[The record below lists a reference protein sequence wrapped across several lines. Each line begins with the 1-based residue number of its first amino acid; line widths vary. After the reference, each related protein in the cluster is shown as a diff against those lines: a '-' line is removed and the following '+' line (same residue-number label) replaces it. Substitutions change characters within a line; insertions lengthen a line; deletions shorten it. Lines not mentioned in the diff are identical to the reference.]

1 MIPAAR
7 LRRVLLASCALLLA
21 GSAGAADPMAFR
33 DPLDRFE
40 PDRWLMSHGWANGWE
55 KVQTGWLRQNLRLD
69 DGRLRISLTDDEAAG
84 RPFASGEYQT
94 RSFFGYGRFEARI
107 KAVAAPGVVTGF
119 FTYTG
124 PTFDAPHDEIDFEF
138 LGNSPRRVQVNY
150 YTGGVGGHETHIDLG
165 FDASKDFHTYA
176 FEWRPDSIRW
186 FVDGRLMHKETG
198 ARGPLPAAP
207 GKIYLHL
214 WAGRGLDG
222 WIGSFAYPGHPLVAE
237 VDCVA
242 FRPLGSS
249 SPGCDPQPH
258 D

>member
-7 LRRVLLASCALLLA
+7 LCRTLLASCALLLA
-21 GSAGAADPMAFR
+21 GNTGAADPLAFR
-33 DPLDRFE
+33 DPLDGFDRG
-40 PDRWLMSHGWANGWE
+40 RWLKSHGWANGWE
-55 KVQTGWLRQNLRLD
+55 KVQTGWLRQNLRLG
-69 DGRLRISLTDDEAAG
+69 DGRLQISLTHEEVAG

-94 RSFFGYGRFEARI
+94 KSFFGYGRFEARL

-138 LGNSPRRVQVNY
+138 LGKSPRQVQVNY

-165 FDASKDFHTYA
+165 FDASEGFHTYA

-186 FVDGRLMHKETG
+186 FVDGRLVHEETG

-214 WAGRGLDG
+214 WAGRCLDG
-222 WIGSFAYPGHPLVAE
+222 WIGRFAYPGHPLVAE

-242 FRPLGSS
+242 FHPLGDDA
-249 SPGCDPQPH
+249 PGCDPQPH